1 MPEMTAEAVGML
13 RRAYEYIEE
22 RRPYESWTLAIL
34 NEKAYD
40 IQDAVVGGGRSRQ
53 IN

>member
-1 MPEMTAEAVGML
+1 MKTEAEQML
-13 RRAYEYIEE
+13 RRAYEYIEK
-22 RRPYESWTLAIL
+22 RRPYEAWTLAIL

-40 IQDAVVGGGRSRQ
+40 VIDELVGELRARA

>member
-1 MPEMTAEAVGML
+1 MKTEAEAML
-13 RRAYEYIEE
+13 RRAYEYINA
-22 RRPYESWTLAIL
+22 RRPYEAWTLAIL

-40 IQDAVVGGGRSRQ
+40 IQDELTGELRARE

>member
-1 MPEMTAEAVGML
+1 MKTEAEAML
-13 RRAYEYIEE
+13 RRAYEYINA
-22 RRPYESWTLAIL
+22 RRPYEAWTLAIL

-40 IQDAVVGGGRSRQ
+40 IEDITIGEGSSRL